1 MNERF
6 SSAFSPYIVHALFML
21 QYVTRGQAQFLLKVT
36 NSDEGGTLKQFTG
49 IILTFATGR
58 LN

>member
-1 MNERF
+1 
-6 SSAFSPYIVHALFML
+6 ML
-21 QYVTRGQAQFLLKVT
+21 QYVTRGQAQFLLKVM
-36 NSDEGGTLKQFTG
+36 NSDEGGNLKQFTG